1 MDKGKYVIFILII
14 LLFVFIIGIPYIN
27 DLIKSKD
34 ALKFNDAES
43 ITFNSGNYI
52 VGKDINSGI
61 YDIEVLTQEIEVFGK
76 KLDEG
81 DQLLGFKLSDEE
93 KLIINGKGSVKFIK
107 ASFDKLKKNNKQY
120 IINHSGQYIVGKQI
134 PTGQYKVSYSDP
146 KGEISKQQPF
156 IQVSKKMGKE
166 IITSFN
172 INNKNQTVKLENDNI
187 LFIANTMNQEHN
199 YVEIILTPQ

>member
-1 MDKGKYVIFILII
+1 MDKGKYVIFIIII
-14 LLFVFIIGIPYIN
+14 LLFVFIIGVPYIN

-43 ITFNSGNYI
+43 ITLNNGNYI

-156 IQVSKKMGKE
+156 IQVSKKIGKE

-172 INNKNQTVKLENDNI
+172 INNKNQTIKLENDNI

>member
-1 MDKGKYVIFILII
+1 MDKGKYIIFIIII
-14 LLFVFIIGIPYIN
+14 LLFVFIIGVPYIN

-43 ITFNSGNYI
+43 ITLNNGNYI

-81 DQLLGFKLSDEE
+81 DQLLGFKLSDDE

-156 IQVSKKMGKE
+156 IQVSKKIGKE

-172 INNKNQTVKLENDNI
+172 INNKSQMIKLENDNI